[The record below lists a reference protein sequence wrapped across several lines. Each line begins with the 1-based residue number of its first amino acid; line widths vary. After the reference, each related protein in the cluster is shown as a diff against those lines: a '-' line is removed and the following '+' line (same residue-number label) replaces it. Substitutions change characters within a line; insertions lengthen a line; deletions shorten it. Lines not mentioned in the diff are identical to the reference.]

1 MPLEF
6 ERETRG
12 RYMVEREDTAG
23 WIPSKDCM
31 DVSMDPITTAQTKTG
46 NYSRAVAHSPIL
58 LRSLVSRI
66 RLQA

>member
-1 MPLEF
+1 
-6 ERETRG
+6 
-12 RYMVEREDTAG
+12 MVEREDTAG